1 MNQDGFKFG
10 MIITLLAALISGS
23 NMARAESPIET
34 NASQSDIGII
44 SGSVSRSAFT
54 LAVVNR
60 EPREHITELSN
71 DQFHIY
77 FFTEL
82 KGLAGQTV
90 IHRWSYNGQN
100 MADIEFDIG
109 APRWRIWSSKVL
121 LPDWTG
127 QWTVAVINELG
138 QEIFSD
144 SFEYVAA
151 DAAPQ

>member
-1 MNQDGFKFG
+1 MDQNSFNIG
-10 MIITLLAALISGS
+10 MIITLLAALISSS
-23 NMARAESPIET
+23 NLARAESTTEPGS
-34 NASQSDIGII
+34 SQTDIGII
-44 SGSVSRSAFT
+44 SGSVSRSSFT

-60 EPREHITELSN
+60 EPRKRITELSN

-90 IHRWSYNGQN
+90 THRWSYKGQN
-100 MADIEFDIG
+100 MAEVKFSVG
-109 APRWRIWSSKVL
+109 ATRWRIWSSKVL

-127 QWTVAVINELG
+127 EWTVTVINELG

-144 SFEYVAA
+144 SFNYVEAVT
-151 DAAPQ
+151 Q